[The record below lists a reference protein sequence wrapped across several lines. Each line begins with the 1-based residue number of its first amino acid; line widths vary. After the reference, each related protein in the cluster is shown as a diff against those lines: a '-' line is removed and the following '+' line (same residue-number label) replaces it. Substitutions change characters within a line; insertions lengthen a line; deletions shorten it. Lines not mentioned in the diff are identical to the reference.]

1 MSVTQRRIH
10 RSIDYQVEA
19 KRKVIRQSL
28 AEITVEVENALR
40 DANLYSRVNIVVP
53 SRHSLVTI
61 ASPVD
66 VQTEEW
72 SRISA
77 IVRDILG
84 QKLGG
89 HGLCGR
95 PLARTTANAARNVGD

>member
-1 MSVTQRRIH
+1 VLTNAGFTDQLTIS
-10 RSIDYQVEA
+10 VEA

-28 AEITVEVENALR
+28 AEITAEVENALR
-40 DANLYSRVNIVVP
+40 DANLRSPVSLVVP
-53 SRHSLVTI
+53 TRHSLVTI
-61 ASPVD
+61 GSPVD
-66 VQTEEW
+66 VPTEEW
-72 SRISA
+72 LRISA
-77 IVRDILG
+77 IVREILG